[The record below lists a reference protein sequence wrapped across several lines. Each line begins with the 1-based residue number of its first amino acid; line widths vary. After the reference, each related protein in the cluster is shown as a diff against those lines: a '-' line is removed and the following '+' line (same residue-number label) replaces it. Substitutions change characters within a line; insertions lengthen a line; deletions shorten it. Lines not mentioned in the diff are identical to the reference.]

1 MDRCVGCDDETCA
14 ATLGA
19 GMDNDCGDFFGGKN
33 GSLNRAIRDG
43 SVTTAMREKA
53 LGNLIRVQMRLG
65 MWDDD
70 SEQPYRRYGTE
81 MVDTSEHR
89 ALALEAGDGD
99 GERNAFDVFSAQL
112 YQTNQHAKLRERLSC
127 LSQVLLKNRN
137 GLLPLSRNHV
147 KTLAALGPHCNATEA
162 LQSNY
167 HGQAPYIVSPAEGL
181 RKYATILG
189 GRLLDRTVRGLPR
202 ESQAQAISTSS
213 ISSAHGI
220 TINSA
225 GSGAGGWRRR
235 NHPSCRYGWH
245 CQGEGTID
253 TP

>member
-33 GSLNRAIRDG
+33 GSLNRAIHDG

-89 ALALEAGDGD
+89 ALALEAARQGMVRETNSMCFLYKFTGKT
-99 GERNAFDVFSAQL
+99 ERTIILPFAG
-112 YQTNQHAKLRERLSC
+112 T
-127 LSQVLLKNRN
+127 SQK
-137 GLLPLSRNHV
+137 SQWCAATV
-147 KTLAALGPHCNATEA
+147 K
-162 LQSNY
+162 
-167 HGQAPYIVSPAEGL
+167 
-181 RKYATILG
+181 K
-189 GRLLDRTVRGLPR
+189 PR
-202 ESQAQAISTSS
+202 EDSGSTR
-213 ISSAHGI
+213 
-220 TINSA
+220 TTLQ
-225 GSGAGGWRRR
+225 R
-235 NHPSCRYGWH
+235 N
-245 CQGEGTID
+245 
-253 TP
+253 